1 MRISMKADYGIRAMV
16 DLARHYGQG
25 PVQTSE
31 IAARQFIPEPYLD
44 QLLTVLRKAGLIR
57 SIRGPQGG
65 HMLMR
70 PPSQITMGEV
80 ITALEGNISVLDCLD
95 DMGTC
100 QLSERCGQR
109 SIWQE
114 IRTMTRRILESVTIQ
129 DLLEREEQAEA
140 RVMYHI

>member
-1 MRISMKADYGIRAMV
+1 MKADYGIRAMV

-31 IAARQFIPEPYLD
+31 IAARQHIPEPYLD

-65 HMLMR
+65 HMLVR
-70 PPSQITMGEV
+70 SPALITMGEV
-80 ITALEGNISVLDCLD
+80 VAALEGNIAVLDCLD
-95 DMGTC
+95 DMAAC

-109 SIWQE
+109 SVWQE
-114 IRTMTRRILESVTIQ
+114 IRTLTRQVLDSVTIQ

>member
-1 MRISMKADYGIRAMV
+1 
-16 DLARHYGQG
+16 
-25 PVQTSE
+25 
-31 IAARQFIPEPYLD
+31 
-44 QLLTVLRKAGLIR
+44 
-57 SIRGPQGG
+57 
-65 HMLMR
+65 MR

-109 SIWQE
+109 SVWQE